1 MLKHHLVLSARSA
14 RRWPVST
21 VVSVLA
27 LAIGLACLLTAY
39 SFVAF
44 LDNAERHFPT
54 AARTFVLTQS
64 FTFVN
69 GTFARNHLT
78 MTPEGAAGALESYF
92 PDVNAT
98 RAIPLE
104 GGLSFASGGTA
115 ARFTA
120 VAVDA
125 DFLDVFPLPFAAGN
139 AASALRAPRSAVLTR
154 EAAGRLF
161 GQADPLGKPLVIA
174 NGIEATVTGVLD
186 AVPEPSHLGR
196 SESAPLRFDALVSSD
211 VHDEVR
217 RALFGQQG
225 AEMQA
230 RSWGGGVAITYLVLP
245 ATARVRDVE
254 AQFPDFVERRV
265 PEAERAQMKIT
276 FGLLPVRD
284 FLRSS
289 IDDELFSG
297 DFGVSVSSLLLA
309 LGALVLGVACVNY
322 ANLATARAAMRAHEV
337 GVRKALGAAPHQIA
351 AQHLLESALL
361 TGVAMLTAFAV
372 FRAALPILEKA
383 SGLRVGDVLTDGPR
397 IYVFIAAIFTL
408 ATLAAGAYP
417 ALVLARLD
425 ANDALH
431 ASLARVGARRLGAW
445 LVGVQFAAASLLVI
459 AVAVVSLQ
467 NAKLVRT
474 GLGAVTDPLV
484 LIQNQTSVTK
494 VDSRTLRAELER
506 LPGVKGVTDA
516 ANMPWTRLV
525 PITFLSASL
534 EAAAERKR
542 VLVRTVGRDFFRVLD
557 IDLLA
562 GRALDEDLGDADAQG
577 PLASTSR
584 RVVVDRALVEQF
596 GLGSPAEAVGRLLY
610 APALAGPN
618 AAKPSEIVGVVDNRR
633 FTFRGGGAEGV
644 MYGLGRDLG
653 VTYVRVA
660 AGDVGGALA
669 GIDSAW
675 KRLAPNVAID
685 RRFFDE
691 TFNQA
696 YETFARLNRVF
707 GAMSLMALAISTAGL
722 VGIAT
727 LVVGRRRREIGVR
740 KTFGAT
746 AAQMTWMLLAAF
758 SRPVVVANLLV
769 WPLAYLAARA
779 YLRAFI
785 DPIALGPAPFLLAL
799 AATLGIAWLAV
810 GAQTVRAARLNP
822 ADVLHHD

>member
-1 MLKHHLVLSARSA
+1 MAARNA
-14 RRWPVST
+14 RRWPVAT
-21 VVSVLA
+21 AVNVLT
-27 LAIGLACLLTAY
+27 LAIGLACFLTAY

-44 LDNAERHFPT
+44 LDRAERHFPN
-54 AARTFVLTQS
+54 ADRTFVLTQS
-64 FTFVN
+64 FAFLN
-69 GTFARNHLT
+69 GTFARTHIT
-78 MTPEGAAGALESYF
+78 TTPEAAADALESYF
-92 PDVNAT
+92 PGVNAT

-104 GGLSFASGGTA
+104 GGTPFASGGNT
-115 ARFTA
+115 ARFAA

-125 DFLDVFPLPFAAGN
+125 DFLDVFPLPFAAGD

-154 EAAGRLF
+154 EAAAALF
-161 GQADPLGKPLVIA
+161 GANDPLGRPLLIA
-174 NGIEATVTGVLD
+174 NGVAATVTGVID

-211 VHDEVR
+211 VYD
-217 RALFGQQG
+217 ALRSALYGPMI
-225 AEMQA
+225 AERQP

-245 ATARVRDVE
+245 ATARARDVE
-254 AQFPDFVERRV
+254 AAFPEFVERRV
-265 PEAERAQMKIT
+265 PESERAQMKIT

-297 DFGVSVSSLLLA
+297 DLGVSVSSVLLA

-322 ANLATARAAMRAHEV
+322 ANLATARAATRVREV
-337 GVRKALGAAPHQIA
+337 GVRKALGASPRQVA
-351 AQHLLESALL
+351 AQHLFESALL
-361 TGVAMLTAFAV
+361 TGVSMLAAFAA
-372 FRAALPILEKA
+372 FRAALPVLETA
-383 SGLRVGDVLTDGPR
+383 SGLRVGDVLSDGPR
-397 IYVFIAAIFTL
+397 LYVFIAAVVVL

-417 ALVLARLD
+417 ALA
-425 ANDALH
+425 
-431 ASLARVGARRLGAW
+431 LARVDANEALRASRAWPGARRLGAW
-445 LVGVQFAAASLLVI
+445 LVGAQFAAASLLVI

-484 LIQNQTSVTK
+484 LIQNQSAVTK
-494 VDSRTLRAELER
+494 VDPRTLRAELSR
-506 LPGVKGVTDA
+506 LPGVKGVTEA

-525 PITFLSASL
+525 AITFLGVSPD
-534 EAAAERKR
+534 AAAERKR
-542 VLVRTVGRDFFRVLD
+542 VLVRTVGPGFFRVLD
-557 IDLLA
+557 VDVLA
-562 GRALDEDLGDADAQG
+562 GRVLDEDLGDADVQG
-577 PLASTSR
+577 PLAGASG
-584 RVVVDRALVEQF
+584 RVVVDRAFVERL

-610 APALAGPN
+610 GPPFAGPN

-633 FTFRGGGAEGV
+633 LTFRGAGAEGV
-644 MYGLGRDLG
+644 MYGLGRDLE

-660 AGDVGGALA
+660 AGDVGAAVA
-669 GIDSAW
+669 GIDSVW

-707 GAMSLMALAISTAGL
+707 RALSLMALAISIAGL

-727 LVVGRRRREIGVR
+727 LIVGRRRREIGVR

-746 AAQMTWMLLAAF
+746 AAQMTFMLLAAF
-758 SRPVVVANLLV
+758 SRPVVVANVLV
-769 WPLAYLAARA
+769 WPLAYLAART

-785 DPIALGPAPFLLAL
+785 DPIALGPGPFLLAL
-799 AATLGIAWLAV
+799 AATLSIAWLAV
-810 GAQTVRAARLNP
+810 GAQTVRAARLKP
-822 ADVLHHD
+822 ADVLHRE

>member
-1 MLKHHLVLSARSA
+1 MLKHHLVLAARNA
-14 RRWPVST
+14 RRWPVAT
-21 VVSVLA
+21 GVSVLA

-44 LDNAERHFPT
+44 LDNAERHFPN

-64 FTFVN
+64 FAFVN

-78 MTPEGAAGALESYF
+78 MTPEAAAGALESYF

-104 GGLSFASGGTA
+104 GGTSFATGGNA
-115 ARFTA
+115 ARLAA

-125 DFLDVFPLPFAAGN
+125 DFLDVFPLPFAAGD
-139 AASALRAPRSAVLTR
+139 AASALRSPRSAILTR
-154 EAAGRLF
+154 EAAARLF
-161 GQADPLGKPLVIA
+161 GKVDPLGKPLVIA

-211 VHDEVR
+211 IHDEVR
-217 RALFGQQG
+217 RTLFGQKG

-230 RSWGGGVAITYLVLP
+230 RSWGGGVAITYLVLS
-245 ATARVRDVE
+245 ATAQDVG

-265 PEAERAQMKIT
+265 PETERAQMKIT

-322 ANLATARAAMRAHEV
+322 ANLATARAAMRVHEV

-361 TGVAMLTAFAV
+361 TGVAMLAAFAV

-383 SGLRVGDVLTDGPR
+383 SGLRVGDVLSDGPR
-397 IYVFIAAIFTL
+397 IYVFIAAVVTL

-417 ALVLARLD
+417 ALVLARVD

-445 LVGVQFAAASLLVI
+445 LVGAQFAAASLLVI

-484 LIQNQTSVTK
+484 LIQDQTSVTK

-506 LPGVKGVTDA
+506 LPGVKGVTEA
-516 ANMPWTRLV
+516 ANVPWTRLV
-525 PITFLSASL
+525 PITFLGMSP

-562 GRALDEDLGDADAQG
+562 GRVLDEDLGDADAQG
-577 PLASTSR
+577 PLGGTSG
-584 RVVVDRALVEQF
+584 RVVVDRAFVEQF

-610 APALAGPN
+610 APAFAGPN

-633 FTFRGGGAEGV
+633 LTFRGGGAEGV

-660 AGDVGGALA
+660 ASDVGSALA
-669 GIDSAW
+669 SIDSAW

-707 GAMSLMALAISTAGL
+707 SALSLMALAISTAGL

-746 AAQMTWMLLAAF
+746 AGQMTWMLLTAF

-779 YLRAFI
+779 YLRAFL

-810 GAQTVRAARLNP
+810 GAQTVRAARLKP
-822 ADVLHHD
+822 ADVLHHE